1 MTPTSLV
8 ILADR
13 GGLKA
18 YTVTETP
25 TRGPSL
31 RLVEDFQITGLER
44 KLPVN
49 VEGSQHHVLLT
60 EDWPSLET
68 ETNRRIWKQLADR
81 ITKVVETKRGEGW
94 SFAAE
99 PAIHKEIVELLPVT
113 VRERIVEHVPSDLLK
128 TESAKLQSHFRS
140 LQPIRSTTAIPE
152 SPARSKRATRRQ
164 ARVKATAKHQTI
176 PAESGME
183 YPCPQDLG
191 RKRQFTQSGVLGRR
205 HL

>member
-44 KLPVN
+44 ELPVN
-49 VEGSQHHVLLT
+49 VEASQHHVLLT
-60 EDWPSLET
+60 EDWPALET
-68 ETNRRIWKQLADR
+68 ETDRRIWKQLADR

-128 TESAKLQSHFRS
+128 TESAKLRSHFRS
-140 LQPIRSTTAIPE
+140 LQPIQAMAIAST
-152 SPARSKRATRRQ
+152 PARAKRAFQRR
-164 ARVKATAKHQTI
+164 RTKIKTS
-176 PAESGME
+176 E
-183 YPCPQDLG
+183 
-191 RKRQFTQSGVLGRR
+191 R
-205 HL
+205 H